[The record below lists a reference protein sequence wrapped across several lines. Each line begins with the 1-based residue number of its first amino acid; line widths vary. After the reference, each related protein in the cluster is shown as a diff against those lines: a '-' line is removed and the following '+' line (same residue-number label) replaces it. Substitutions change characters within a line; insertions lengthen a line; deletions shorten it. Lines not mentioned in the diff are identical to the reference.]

1 MGGRHSPLFYWRGK
15 ARISAVDKFAL
26 KALVEPII
34 HEHEAELVDIE
45 LSGARGNQLVRL
57 LIHKNCGT
65 TLSTCES
72 ISREVADLFDIEDPI
87 AGRYRLEVTSP
98 GLDRPLETD
107 GDFTRAQGRLLK
119 VVLTSGRAVKGRLVA
134 WEADQIQLDSPAY
147 IVARADIAKA
157 NIEPELQAAKVE
169 HKT

>member
-1 MGGRHSPLFYWRGK
+1 MVR
-15 ARISAVDKFAL
+15 
-26 KALVEPII
+26 
-34 HEHEAELVDIE
+34 EHGAELVDIE
-45 LSGARGNQLVRL
+45 LSGVRGNQLVRL
-57 LIHKNCGT
+57 LVHKNCGV
-65 TLSTCES
+65 TLATCES

-119 VVLTSGRAVKGRLVA
+119 VVLTSGQAVKGRLVA
-134 WEADQIQLDSPAY
+134 WEADQIQLDSPAE

-157 NIEPELQAAKVE
+157 NIEPEL
-169 HKT
+169 